1 MVFSETI
8 KQRKQFLTRQL
19 GSQFLFSYMS
29 FWIDPKNAPA
39 RICIGIFANLSVNQS
54 SVADKN
60 LPRVSYVKALDI
72 WLFALG
78 FKMHIFKINKPGFPA
93 RDFYKIHL
101 SIFIFRDF
109 IS

>member
-1 MVFSETI
+1 
-8 KQRKQFLTRQL
+8 
-19 GSQFLFSYMS
+19 MS

-72 WLFALG
+72 WLFARG
-78 FKMHIFKINKPGFPA
+78 FKYSPPHYIT
-93 RDFYKIHL
+93 IHL
-101 SIFIFRDF
+101 YRQRSLGERFQVLNKNKHTATNYICRICRKK
-109 IS
+109 IMA